1 MNWLKST
8 QPKLSLFIIL
18 FLGILTG
25 CQIFAQHAVPI
36 SGTVVAPLS
45 NPSDPA
51 KEELG
56 RLLFWDPILSG
67 DKDVACATCHH
78 PDFGYAENLDISIGV
93 NGVGLGS
100 LRHFNDENTIPFVAR
115 NSQSIL
121 NSAFN
126 GMDEAGNYDPTSAPM
141 FWDLRANSLEEQAL
155 MPVMNFEEMRG
166 HNYSE
171 EEIIDVVIDRLR
183 GIPEYQRLFTEVFH
197 EASAIDAENVSKA
210 LAAFQRTLIA
220 VDSPYDRY
228 IAGDTSAMT
237 SQQVEGMRAF
247 ERVGCAECHSGPMF
261 SDFKVHVLGVQDNTK
276 LHESDLGLNGSYA
289 FRTPTL
295 RNLEYTA
302 PYMHNGVVSSLENV
316 LRFYNGGRRGIQ
328 RNPEV
333 GRNDRDILFRRLNN
347 VNNNSR
353 AIIAFL
359 DALNDENFDKVIPDA
374 VPSGLPVGGMI
385 E

>member
-115 NSQSIL
+115 NSPVSYTHLTLPTIL
-121 NSAFN
+121 
-126 GMDEAGNYDPTSAPM
+126 
-141 FWDLRANSLEEQAL
+141 L
-155 MPVMNFEEMRG
+155 V
-166 HNYSE
+166 
-171 EEIIDVVIDRLR
+171 
-183 GIPEYQRLFTEVFH
+183 
-197 EASAIDAENVSKA
+197 
-210 LAAFQRTLIA
+210 
-220 VDSPYDRY
+220 
-228 IAGDTSAMT
+228 
-237 SQQVEGMRAF
+237 
-247 ERVGCAECHSGPMF
+247 
-261 SDFKVHVLGVQDNTK
+261 
-276 LHESDLGLNGSYA
+276 
-289 FRTPTL
+289 
-295 RNLEYTA
+295 
-302 PYMHNGVVSSLENV
+302 
-316 LRFYNGGRRGIQ
+316 
-328 RNPEV
+328 
-333 GRNDRDILFRRLNN
+333 
-347 VNNNSR
+347 
-353 AIIAFL
+353 
-359 DALNDENFDKVIPDA
+359 
-374 VPSGLPVGGMI
+374 
-385 E
+385 

>member
-1 MNWLKST
+1 ML
-8 QPKLSLFIIL
+8 IIL
-18 FLGILTG
+18 FLGVLYG
-25 CQIFAQHAVPI
+25 CQISAQHSVQLSGAVN
-36 SGTVVAPLS
+36 TPLD

-100 LRHFNDENTIPFVAR
+100 LRHFNDGNSIPFVAR

-126 GMDEAGNYDPTSAPM
+126 GMDEAGNYDPASAPM

-183 GIPEYQRLFTEVFH
+183 DIPEYQRLFTEVFN
-197 EASAIDAENVSKA
+197 ETSAIDAENVSKA

-220 VDSPYDRY
+220 IDSPYDRY
-228 IAGDTSAMT
+228 IAGDSSAMT
-237 SQQVEGMRAF
+237 SQQIEGMRAF

-261 SDFKVHVLGVQDNTK
+261 SDFQVHVLGVQDNTK
-276 LHESDLGLNGSYA
+276 LHESDLGLDGSYA

-385 E
+385 N